1 MSAVKRNIYERLA
14 LKERVNMMKKA
25 RDLDLL
31 VEELEAAQNLM
42 QQIREAIDSEDATD
56 RAVTAMQLR
65 SDNWFREKI
74 MEQRAMVENRCTF
87 LDSEVQTARMKLSEA
102 RHRHRKASDKALAR
116 RRAEA
121 IEKEQKR
128 EDNQPKRKFVAH

>member
-1 MSAVKRNIYERLA
+1 MSAGKRNIYERLA

-31 VEELEAAQNLM
+31 VEELEAVQSLM
-42 QQIREAIDSEDATD
+42 QQIREAIESEDGTN

-74 MEQRAMVENRCTF
+74 MEQRAMVENRCMF
-87 LDSEVQTARMKLSEA
+87 LDGEVQTARAKLSEA
-102 RHRHRKASDKALAR
+102 RYRHQKASDKALAR

-121 IEKEQKR
+121 LEKEQKR
-128 EDNQPKRKFVAH
+128 ENDQPKRKFAAH